1 MAPPGYLLPQSGR
14 TVARSGLRMMPTFP
28 PSPLSFRTAGFP
40 QYGWKAGVSDGAFPI
55 RSPLKPAPGIRQL
68 TLGLPPS
75 FAHFVV
81 SVGSPVLCRADD
93 SIVRRLGVGLY
104 SAPGAL
110 APLRVI
116 LSRCINAYRP
126 HPTHSQA
133 HHDFAGYATYTQCL
147 RCAGAPRRPA
157 SGSELS
163 LLIPC

>member
-1 MAPPGYLLPQSGR
+1 MSN
-14 TVARSGLRMMPTFP
+14 
-28 PSPLSFRTAGFP
+28 
-40 QYGWKAGVSDGAFPI
+40 GAFPD
-55 RSPLKPAPGIRQL
+55 RLRLKPAPDIHRWSP
-68 TLGLPPS
+68 GLPPS

-81 SVGSPVLCRADD
+81 SVGSPVLCRADN

-133 HHDFAGYATYTQCL
+133 HHDFAVCATYTQCL

-163 LLIPC
+163 LLIPS